1 MTPNRHEAAPALGM
15 SRAGDNSPGKAFLPA
30 TMAARTIVAT
40 GERGGE
46 HTLHARRKGEARED
60 ACPERH
66 RQDEEFEV
74 RLGKSTSALAW
85 ARRSRVLTSAFKG
98 APRAVAENTTTAQA
112 RPLRRAVMRQF
123 VRRKTEAHQHA
134 ERHAQL

>member
-1 MTPNRHEAAPALGM
+1 MTPNPHEAAPALGM
-15 SRAGDNSPGKAFLPA
+15 SRAGDNSSGNAFLPA

-74 RLGKSTSALAW
+74 RLGKWTSALAW
-85 ARRSRVLTSAFKG
+85 ARRSRVLTS
-98 APRAVAENTTTAQA
+98 RMTRRQAVGVDAAV
-112 RPLRRAVMRQF
+112 RPGPSPIYHLVLLIP
-123 VRRKTEAHQHA
+123 KP
-134 ERHAQL
+134 